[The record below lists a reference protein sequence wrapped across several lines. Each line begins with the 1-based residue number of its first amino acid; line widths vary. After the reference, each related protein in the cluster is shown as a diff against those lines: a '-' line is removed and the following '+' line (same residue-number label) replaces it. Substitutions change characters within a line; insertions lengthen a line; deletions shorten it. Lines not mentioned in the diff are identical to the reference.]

1 MLEDLLDLNWQPDPI
16 DALPDFKKGKV
27 SDIIESL
34 ISIFDSKDIFIDE
47 FTRLFGDSLI
57 KLKDYNVEE
66 IELNL
71 NLLKSRFGKQNFATL
86 DVMIRDIKESEYL
99 NDLFV
104 RNTRNTNFNT
114 SVLSHLY
121 WSVFWRT

>member
-86 DVMIRDIKESEYL
+86 DVMIRDIKGK
-99 NDLFV
+99 
-104 RNTRNTNFNT
+104 
-114 SVLSHLY
+114 
-121 WSVFWRT
+121 

>member
-104 RNTRNTNFNT
+104 RNTRIPI
-114 SVLSHLY
+114 SILLY
-121 WSVFWRT
+121 YLIYIGRVFWRT